1 MEKITLGTPY
11 NIELKTTANI
21 DGYKACVYLDE
32 VDGLDVSF
40 GVELKHVK
48 DYDYSFTFPTELNI
62 LHEKSATLKLYVYHE
77 NSVFEAFKCKTKIFG
92 MPEVTVK
99 NKTEFSVNIKPA
111 TVIEETPEKES
122 LKNDE
127 QKPAEPKKKIFNDT
141 DIKDRVKN
149 LLKSKA

>member
-32 VDGLDVSF
+32 VDGIDVSF

-48 DYDYSFTFPTELNI
+48 DYDYSFTFPADLNI
-62 LHEKSATLKLYVYHE
+62 LHEKGATLKLYVYHE

-92 MPEVTVK
+92 MPEVSVK

-111 TVIEETPEKES
+111 SVIEETPEKTSPEKIEHS
-122 LKNDE
+122 
-127 QKPAEPKKKIFNDT
+127 PPEPKKKIFNDT
-141 DIKDRVKN
+141 EIKDRVKN
-149 LLKSKA
+149 LLKTKT